1 MRAVIEYHGTDN
13 VDLPCINVLIGK
25 GNEDLTIQVIFVNI
39 FAVCI
44 FLLVKLVSYGMF
56 LRRSVLVMP

>member
-13 VDLPCINVLIGK
+13 VDLPRINVLIGK